1 MSMKDISKHFCH
13 WQIVQSFCS
22 EHKDHVYSLY
32 IELNNLLTL
41 SLKYVVVNVK
51 LDGVFQRLYFT
62 NMGRAVVKR
71 IRYKQQN
78 YDYFNI
84 QIVNFDSLY
93 FLWNK

>member
-1 MSMKDISKHFCH
+1 MSMKDISKQLCH

-22 EHKDHVYSLY
+22 EHKDHVYILY

-41 SLKYVVVNVK
+41 SLKYLVVNVK